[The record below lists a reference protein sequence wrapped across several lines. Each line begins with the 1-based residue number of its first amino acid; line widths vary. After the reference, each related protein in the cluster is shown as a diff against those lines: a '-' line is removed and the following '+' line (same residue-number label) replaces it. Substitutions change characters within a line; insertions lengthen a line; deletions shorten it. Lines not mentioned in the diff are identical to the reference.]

1 LISARLA
8 TSLTLSPVY
17 SRADCSYPVSDAV
30 QRGWKSE
37 RPPRG
42 LTKAFARNFTTNG
55 NTLRVRRTIL
65 LQSDWMRTVASHGET
80 RDIREPAAF
89 EAVAAWHFGE
99 EPAMEICDDRWAKC
113 SAPRRNAGA
122 RGDLDPSDLE
132 DCSGPGWRSA
142 GLAET
147 GSPPPP

>member
-1 LISARLA
+1 MISALLA

-17 SRADCSYPVSDAV
+17 SRADCSSSVSDAV

-37 RPPRG
+37 RPPRR

-55 NTLRVRRTIL
+55 NTLHVRRTIL
-65 LQSDWMRTVASHGET
+65 LQSDWMRTMGSHGKT

-89 EAVAAWHFGE
+89 EAVAARHFGE
-99 EPAMEICDDRWAKC
+99 EPAMEFCDDRRVKR

-132 DCSGPGWRSA
+132 DCGGSGWRSA
-142 GLAET
+142 GIAET
-147 GSPPPP
+147 GSPPSP